1 MSESKKSAVMV
12 LVVVLLITLLVFYS
26 KQGIAR
32 AQVNVTEL
40 DTLDRMRYTA
50 IQMTILDLESQ
61 QPTNLSN
68 DEIAAEIYKFQQ
80 SNSSDRLTTIEIEEL
95 YRNITANA
103 SSP

>member
-1 MSESKKSAVMV
+1 MSESKKSAVMI
-12 LVVVLLITLLVFYS
+12 LVMVVLIALLIFYT

-95 YRNITANA
+95 YRNITANV

>member
-1 MSESKKSAVMV
+1 MSESKKSAVMILV
-12 LVVVLLITLLVFYS
+12 LGVLIALLIFYT

-80 SNSSDRLTTIEIEEL
+80 FNSSDRLTTIEIEEL
-95 YRNITANA
+95 YRNITANV